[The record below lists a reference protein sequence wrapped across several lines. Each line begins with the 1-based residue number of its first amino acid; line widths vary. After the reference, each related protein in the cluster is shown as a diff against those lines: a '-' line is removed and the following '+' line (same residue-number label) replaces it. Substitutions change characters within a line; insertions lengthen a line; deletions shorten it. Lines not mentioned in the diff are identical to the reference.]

1 MQRIL
6 CSTLFI
12 WLAIAPLSA
21 LHKPHVI
28 SFGRWQIVRR
38 FADTSAPSM
47 TYPQS
52 LPLAD
57 AKVDTK
63 GDAFKIRP
71 LFVDAQ
77 LRENTTGLPH
87 EITDRIFAVQHA
99 IALTIAFPWKKPRV
113 HVGAGSLAAGWK
125 SIELRRVSALNLPEF
140 GRRPRLLPGVANM
153 RILRR
158 IGRRE
163 ETACQR
169 GRSGTPQAD
178 CEGTHGRCR

>member
-99 IALTIAFPWKKPRV
+99 YRVNDSLPVEETKGPRWRWQLGGWLEV
-113 HVGAGSLAAGWK
+113 DRVTAGVGAQFA
-125 SIELRRVSALNLPEF
+125 
-140 GRRPRLLPGVANM
+140 
-153 RILRR
+153 
-158 IGRRE
+158 
-163 ETACQR
+163 
-169 GRSGTPQAD
+169 
-178 CEGTHGRCR
+178 